1 MEDIKTIFAS
11 NLAALRTGRQMTQAE
26 LAEQLN
32 YSDKAV
38 SKWERG
44 ESIPDAAV
52 LKEIGTLFGVSMDE
66 LLTDPET
73 LALER
78 AAAYRREPTEEE
90 KQQARAKHRLIQGI
104 VQSGIWLAAALVV
117 VILRLTLHTVFW
129 QIFVFTFPVSAL
141 MAIIFTSVWGD
152 HKSVQNAVHVTL
164 FVLGLLSVVYVIF
177 RAHNPWQ
184 LYLLMVP
191 ALFVIFFSFRL
202 YSFRER
208 KTADPAYRAQREQEK
223 AAKRAEKEARKAKER
238 AAKRAKKEGTP

>member
-11 NLAALRTGRQMTQAE
+11 NLAALRMGRQMTQAE

-129 QIFVFTFPVSAL
+129 QNCRSADGPS
-141 MAIIFTSVWGD
+141 AYP
-152 HKSVQNAVHVTL
+152 KAVDEAVEFLTRSPQSSRR
-164 FVLGLLSVVYVIF
+164 FSTGL
-177 RAHNPWQ
+177 
-184 LYLLMVP
+184 
-191 ALFVIFFSFRL
+191 
-202 YSFRER
+202 
-208 KTADPAYRAQREQEK
+208 T
-223 AAKRAEKEARKAKER
+223 
-238 AAKRAKKEGTP
+238 